1 MKCALS
7 IAGSDPTGGAGL
19 QADLQVFS
27 AFGVHG
33 AGVITALTLQDSA
46 KVHSVMPVFPSV
58 ALDQIRVL
66 LADITP
72 SAVKIGML
80 ASDDVARMVQLG
92 LAKLGADIP
101 RVIDPVLAA
110 SDGTPLLE
118 RRAWPVLREIM
129 HGAELVTPNLP
140 EAELLSETVI
150 SRAQD
155 CERAARIFV
164 EDFGCRSVL
173 IKGGHRDGAPDDLL
187 AIGGES
193 GLSMNWLRAERL
205 DVGAV
210 HGTGCALA
218 SGITAGLALGYP
230 LEKAVEEA
238 RKFVARGLLNA
249 APLGNGARFLGT
261 EGTQ

>member
-33 AGVITALTLQDSA
+33 AGVVTALTLQDSA

-72 SAVKIGML
+72 SAVKVGML
-80 ASDDVARMVQLG
+80 ATDDVARMVQLG
-92 LAKLGADIP
+92 LANLGADVP

-129 HGAELVTPNLP
+129 HGAELVTPNIP
-140 EAELLSETVI
+140 EAELLSETSI
-150 SRAQD
+150 SGAQD
-155 CERAARIFV
+155 CERAARIFI
-164 EDFGCRSVL
+164 EDFGCRGVL
-173 IKGGHRDGAPDDLL
+173 IKGGHSTGPPDDLL
-187 AIGGES
+187 AFGGES
-193 GLSMNWLRAERL
+193 GISFHWLGGERI

-218 SGITAGLALGYP
+218 SGITAGLALGHS
-230 LEKAVEEA
+230 LERAVADA
-238 RKFVARGLLNA
+238 RQFVVRGLLNA
-249 APLGNGARFLGT
+249 ASLGNGARFLGPKD
-261 EGTQ
+261 GQ